1 MVDSRKYICSGK
13 QRTMNWVK
21 SVEYYGRIS
30 VTNKSQLRCYW
41 IEEESLLEWRFSFH
55 IQSSN
60 RNIVL
65 IFLSLSLFLSFLV
78 SVPAPSFSIF
88 LFIFF
93 LLPFLSIVSPK
104 STVRVLFALIPSL
117 CDLSVWLS
125 LTKLLRV
132 LNSTIRNL
140 DWLCKR
146 RFLLSVQLPCEQE
159 AKYKHSCQ
167 WGNGWTFSKKESE

>member
-1 MVDSRKYICSGK
+1 MICYSRKKSVSHVRAIRSENIIFHSKASATFANIGRKMVDSRKYICSGK

-21 SVEYYGRIS
+21 SVEYFGRIS

-93 LLPFLSIVSPK
+93 LLPFLQSSGYFLHSFQVYV
-104 STVRVLFALIPSL
+104 TFQFDCHWPS
-117 CDLSVWLS
+117 
-125 LTKLLRV
+125 
-132 LNSTIRNL
+132 
-140 DWLCKR
+140 
-146 RFLLSVQLPCEQE
+146 
-159 AKYKHSCQ
+159 Y
-167 WGNGWTFSKKESE
+167 